1 MSRSRRPW
9 STASPLKRRSRIAN
23 SSSST
28 FGIAD
33 KWPVL
38 TEPYCQWVIEDTFSD
53 GRPPLDEVGAE
64 FVADVSDHKLVKT
77 RLLNG
82 THIALACLATLAGYQ
97 RTDEAM
103 ADDVI
108 FDYVE
113 QLMRDEIQPLLP
125 AVPGMNTPD
134 YRNTLLARLS
144 NPQMSDQLSRLA
156 RRGTSKIS
164 QFVLPSLQEAIAQGR
179 PHTLLMLAVAG
190 WARYMRGHDL
200 KGRKFRIEDS
210 QAIPVVRLATMASNN
225 PDPLLGHEMFA
236 EVRAVPGFAERLGD
250 MIADIDEHGVIPT
263 LRRALRD
270 DARELVVVMN
280 RKGLT
285 VVREFD
291 PAPITTLL
299 CDADDNLF
307 PSERPAFAAS
317 TEVTNRFLARFGV
330 TAPLSAEELRKRAVG
345 KNFRTTAVDLA
356 VQCEV
361 PIEQTLAQG
370 RPEAVSLRTA
380 TSRTVMRYA
389 PTNSSNGCAKN
400 ASRSPLIWPSTLKP
414 DPQVLEPLR
423 DLATQYALAAVSSS
437 AIKRLHACFTAT
449 GLDPLIPPD
458 TRFSAEDSL
467 PVPTSKPDP
476 AVYLHAGQV
485 LGVDAHQGLAI
496 EDSVAG
502 ATSAV
507 AAGYVTVG
515 NVMFVPDDER
525 DCRRAELID
534 AGAVAITDSWRALA
548 DVLLLSTVTAGGS
561 PLT

>member
-1 MSRSRRPW
+1 
-9 STASPLKRRSRIAN
+9 
-23 SSSST
+23 
-28 FGIAD
+28 
-33 KWPVL
+33 
-38 TEPYCQWVIEDTFSD
+38 
-53 GRPPLDEVGAE
+53 
-64 FVADVSDHKLVKT
+64 
-77 RLLNG
+77 
-82 THIALACLATLAGYQ
+82 
-97 RTDEAM
+97 
-103 ADDVI
+103 
-108 FDYVE
+108 
-113 QLMRDEIQPLLP
+113 
-125 AVPGMNTPD
+125 
-134 YRNTLLARLS
+134 
-144 NPQMSDQLSRLA
+144 
-156 RRGTSKIS
+156 
-164 QFVLPSLQEAIAQGR
+164 
-179 PHTLLMLAVAG
+179 
-190 WARYMRGHDL
+190 
-200 KGRKFRIEDS
+200 
-210 QAIPVVRLATMASNN
+210 
-225 PDPLLGHEMFA
+225 
-236 EVRAVPGFAERLGD
+236 
-250 MIADIDEHGVIPT
+250 
-263 LRRALRD
+263 
-270 DARELVVVMN
+270 MN

-307 PSERPAFAAS
+307 PSERPAFSAS
-317 TEVTNRFLARFGV
+317 TEVTNRFLTKFGV
-330 TAPLSAEELRKRAVG
+330 TAPLSAEELRKRAIG

-370 RPEAVSLRTA
+370 RPEARVASDSDVAKGHALCADELEQWVLQEREQVTA
-380 TSRTVMRYA
+380 HLA
-389 PTNSSNGCAKN
+389 A
-400 ASRSPLIWPSTLKP
+400 TLKP

-423 DLATQYALAAVSSS
+423 DLATQYTLAAVSSS

-458 TRFSAEDSL
+458 VRFSAEDSL

-476 AVYLHAGQV
+476 AVYLRAGQV

-548 DVLLLSTVTAGGS
+548 DVLLLSAVPAGGS